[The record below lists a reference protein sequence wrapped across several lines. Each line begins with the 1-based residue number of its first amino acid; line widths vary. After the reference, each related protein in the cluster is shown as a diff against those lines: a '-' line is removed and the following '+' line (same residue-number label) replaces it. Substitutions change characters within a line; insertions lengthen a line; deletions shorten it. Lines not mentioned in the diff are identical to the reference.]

1 MKQKYVIGIDISKS
15 KVDCAVMDF
24 AFKIE
29 YELII
34 INTEKKLRSFIKDML
49 KLLKINADE
58 LLICC
63 ENTGIYNRP
72 LEIVCSD
79 LGVDLWVEHALKIK
93 RASTDMRGK
102 DDRKDALRIAEY
114 GVRYFDRKHSFK
126 EPNAVVKEM
135 NVLNKSRETFL
146 GQKIALENQLREAK
160 SHDPYEYKML
170 SKAFKKIL
178 ETLIKSIKIVENE
191 LEKLITSDVE
201 INKNK
206 ELLTTIPGIGNQ
218 IAINFIIS
226 TNNFESFENAK
237 HLACYA
243 GVVPFKNQSGT
254 IIKRDRISKMANK
267 NLKRL
272 LHLAA
277 MSCVRCDDEMK
288 TYFQRKVEEGKNK
301 MSVLNAVRNK
311 LVHRIMSV
319 IRKKQ
324 PYLKLNEFL
333 SIKNA
338 DLTCE
343 LT

>member
-24 AFKIE
+24 AFKME

-34 INTEKKLRSFIKDML
+34 TNTEKKLRSFIKDML

-72 LEIVCSD
+72 LEMVCAD
-79 LGVDLWVEHALKIK
+79 LNVDLWVEHALKIK

-102 DDRKDALRIAEY
+102 DDKKDALRIAEY
-114 GVRYFDRKHSFK
+114 GIRYFDRKRSFR
-126 EPNAVVKEM
+126 EPNAIVKEM
-135 NVLNKSRETFL
+135 NVLTKSRETFL
-146 GQKIALENQLREAK
+146 AQKIALENQLREAK
-160 SHDPYEYKML
+160 THDPYEYKML

-178 ETLIKSIKIVENE
+178 ETLIKSIKVLEQQ
-191 LEKLITSDVE
+191 LEKLITSDAE

-206 ELLTTIPGIGNQ
+206 ELLTTIPGIGIQ
-218 IAINFIIS
+218 IAINFIIA

-288 TYFQRKVEEGKNK
+288 TYFRRKVEEGKNK
-301 MSVLNAVRNK
+301 MSVINAVRNK

-333 SIKNA
+333 AIKNS

>member
-34 INTEKKLRSFIKDML
+34 INTEKKLKSFIKDML

-72 LEIVCSD
+72 LEIVCTD

-102 DDRKDALRIAEY
+102 DDKKDALRIAEY

-126 EPNAVVKEM
+126 EQNAVIKEM
-135 NVLNKSRETFL
+135 NVLTKSRETFL

-178 ETLIKSIKIVENE
+178 ETLIKSIKIVEQE
-191 LEKLITSDVE
+191 LEKLITGDAE
-201 INKNK
+201 INENK

-254 IIKRDRISKMANK
+254 IVKRDRISKMANK

-277 MSCVRCDDEMK
+277 MASIRSDDEMK
-288 TYFQRKVEEGKNK
+288 TYFRRKVEEGKNK

-338 DLTCE
+338 ELTCE